1 MVVTRRR
8 VKRGTLLAVALGC
21 VAAGAVIAAAEQRPP
36 DAGKPAGAAVR
47 DLTAQEKNRLYQAEQ
62 LLLRTCMREHGFEY
76 RPVPQNPVPQAR
88 EFPYVVDDVAWARKH
103 GYGSDIQR
111 EMTQV
116 REKDVNQRYFRSL
129 PPDRRAQA
137 LRAANGQDPNGV
149 TARTLDGMVL
159 RRSTEGCQ
167 SEADRVLYGDLAA
180 WFQAEV
186 TQDSLPEVRHKR
198 VMADPAFGRA
208 VTQWAR
214 CMRAA
219 GHPYAGPAQLREE
232 ALPGPGELA
241 LAQGQE
247 IRLAVAEARCAAD
260 SGLARTA
267 HALDRTYTIR
277 LRHQY
282 RSELDAAQRLQRGA
296 LPRADE
302 VIDDTR

>member
-1 MVVTRRR
+1 MTRRG

-21 VAAGAVIAAAEQRPP
+21 VAAGAVIAAGEQRPP
-36 DAGKPAGAAVR
+36 DAGKADGAAVR
-47 DLTAQEKNRLYQAEQ
+47 ALTAQEKNRLHRAEQ

-76 RPVPQNPVPQAR
+76 HPVPRDPVPQAK
-88 EFPYVVDDVAWARKH
+88 EFPYVVDDVAWARRH

-111 EMTQV
+111 EMARM

-137 LRAANGQDPNGV
+137 LRAANGRDPNGV

-167 SEADRVLYGDLAA
+167 SQADRVLYGDLAA

-186 TQDSLPEVRHKR
+186 AQDSLPEVRRKR

-208 VTQWAR
+208 VKQWAR

-232 ALPGPGELA
+232 ALPGPGEPA
-241 LAQGQE
+241 LAPRQE

-267 HALDRTYTIR
+267 QALDRTYTIR

-282 RSELDAAQRLQRGA
+282 RSELDAAQRLQLGA

-302 VIDDTR
+302 VIGDTR

>member
-1 MVVTRRR
+1 MTKRR
-8 VKRGTLLAVALGC
+8 VKRGAFLAVALGC
-21 VAAGAVIAAAEQRPP
+21 VAAGGLIVAAEERPP
-36 DAGKPAGAAVR
+36 DAGKAAGAAVR
-47 DLTAQEKNRLYQAEQ
+47 DLTAEEKNRLYQAEQ
-62 LLLRTCMREHGFEY
+62 LLLRTCMRDHGFEY
-76 RPVPQNPVPQAR
+76 RPVPRNPVPQAR

-111 EMTQV
+111 EMARL
-116 REKDVNQRYFRSL
+116 REQDVNQRYFRSL
-129 PPDRRAQA
+129 PRERRAKA

-149 TARTLDGMVL
+149 TARALDGMVL

-167 SEADRVLYGDLAA
+167 SDADRVLYGDLAA
-180 WFQAEV
+180 WFQAKV

-208 VTQWAR
+208 VKQWAR

-219 GHPYAGPAQLREE
+219 GHPYASPAQLREE
-232 ALPGPGELA
+232 ALSGPGEPA
-241 LAQGQE
+241 LAQRQE
-247 IRLAVAEARCAAD
+247 IRLAVAEAHCAAD

-267 HALDRTYTIR
+267 HALDRTYAIR

-302 VIDDTR
+302 VIDDKR